1 MEYVNIFQGDFI
13 MGLGPLFNL
22 AAKFLGGAGA
32 SPQPANIKMTEAE
45 QKSTT
50 PIEQVNAALPKNQ
63 EDLNL
68 QQQLHAATEPDPA
81 KAVVVS
87 KDQGFSNQ
95 ELLEIAEKR
104 AKEDPNFH
112 AALMKASIPN
122 HGVKIEI
129 SSGTIQKV
137 LTFLQQPSLLKDKFE
152 NFLTTPMDKS
162 LTESFGQYLKRIE
175 PLLKIATPRIE
186 NYLTKLDDLTKQKI
200 SNPADTSN
208 TAPNPA

>member
-1 MEYVNIFQGDFI
+1 MEYVNILQGDFI
-13 MGLGPLFNL
+13 MGLPSIFNL
-22 AAKFLGGAGA
+22 VSKFLIPSSQGATTVQRTEA
-32 SPQPANIKMTEAE
+32 EAE
-45 QKSTT
+45 QKPLTS
-50 PIEQVNAALPKNQ
+50 IDRGNAAVTRETNQQ
-63 EDLNL
+63 EDPNL
-68 QQQLHAATEPDPA
+68 KQQLHATVEPDPA
-81 KAVVVS
+81 KAVVVV
-87 KDQGFSNQ
+87 SN
-95 ELLEIAEKR
+95 EKLLDM

-175 PLLKIATPRIE
+175 PLLKIATPPIE
-186 NYLTKLDDLTKQKI
+186 NYLAKLNDPTIQKNL
-200 SNPADTSN
+200 NPAN
-208 TAPNPA
+208 AQATAPNPA

>member
-1 MEYVNIFQGDFI
+1 LEYVNIFQGDFI

-32 SPQPANIKMTEAE
+32 SPQPATIQKTEVE
-45 QKSTT
+45 QKPATAL
-50 PIEQVNAALPKNQ
+50 EQVNAAVITPPEQ
-63 EDLNL
+63 LNL

-95 ELLEIAEKR
+95 ELLEIAQKR

-186 NYLTKLDDLTKQKI
+186 NYLTKLDDLRKQKI
-200 SNPADTSN
+200 SNPANTQAPTSN
-208 TAPNPA
+208 PV